1 MVVQELRGQFQLSL
15 LLKTAGISKQIY
27 YYEIK
32 HINDKNKK
40 DKFYE
45 DLILEIF
52 HNNYDKYGIPR
63 ITIELNRRLEEMGIA
78 RVNHKKVER
87 LMKKLDIKARPK
99 TRGYKSFKGEFGK
112 KCRNQ
117 LLDKKINE
125 KTNSVIYS
133 RNFFTDNI
141 FQKIGTDITVFIMPF
156 GKLYLSPII
165 DFHSREVLA
174 YNLSGNPN
182 YKQIQDMFVDL
193 INKHGDSISGA
204 ILQSDMGWQ
213 YQMQKY
219 HDKLEELKIIQSM
232 SRKGNCL
239 DNSPTEN
246 FFGRMKEEMFYG
258 KEHLYKNISQ
268 LREAIIRYIEYYN
281 KERIVV
287 KLGMSPY
294 RYRLSL
300 QNNCNLV

>member
-1 MVVQELRGQFQLSL
+1 M

-63 ITIELNRRLEEMGIA
+63 ITIELNHRLEEMGIT

-87 LMKKLDIKARPK
+87 LMKKLDIQARPK

-112 KCRNQ
+112 KCKNR
-117 LLDKKINE
+117 LLDKKIDK
-125 KTNSVIYS
+125 KTNLVIYS

-156 GKLYLSPII
+156 GRLYLSPII

-174 YNLSGNPN
+174 YNLSENPN

-258 KEHLYKNISQ
+258 KEHLYKNMLQ
-268 LREAIIRYIEYYN
+268 LKEAIIRYIEYYN

-294 RYRLSL
+294 KYRLSL
-300 QNNCNLV
+300 QKSCNLV

>member
-32 HINDKNKK
+32 HMKDKDES

-45 DLILEIF
+45 KLIVEIF
-52 HNNYDKYGIPR
+52 KNNYEKYGIPR
-63 ITIELNRRLEEMGIA
+63 ITIEINRRLKEMGISKI
-78 RVNHKKVER
+78 NHKKVER
-87 LMKKLDIKARPK
+87 LMKKLDIQARPK
-99 TRGYKSFKGEFGK
+99 TRGYKSFIGEFGK
-112 KCRNQ
+112 KCKNH
-117 LLDKKINE
+117 LLDKKIDE
-125 KTNSVIYS
+125 KNNLVIYS

-156 GKLYLSPII
+156 GRLYLSPII
-165 DFHSREVLA
+165 DFHHREVLA
-174 YNLSGNPN
+174 YNLSENPN
-182 YKQIQDMFVDL
+182 YKQIQDMFIDL
-193 INKHGDSISGA
+193 VKKHGCSISGA

-219 HDKLEELKIIQSM
+219 HDKLEELKIVQSM

-258 KEHLYKNISQ
+258 KEHLYKDMSQ
-268 LREAIIRYIEYYN
+268 LKEAIIQYIEYYN

-287 KLGMSPY
+287 KLGMGPY
-294 RYRLSL
+294 QYRLSL